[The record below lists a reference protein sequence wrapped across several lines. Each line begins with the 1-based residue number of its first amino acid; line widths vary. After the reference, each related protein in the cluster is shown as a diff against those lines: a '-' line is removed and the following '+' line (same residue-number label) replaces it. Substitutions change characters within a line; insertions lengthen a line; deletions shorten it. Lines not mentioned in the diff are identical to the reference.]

1 VNAVPDSPATLAAA
15 GVAGEF
21 ERRPTKGVALMSR
34 ISQIQIPP
42 AADEQGQTLVEY
54 SVILAFVAVL
64 CLGAL
69 QLVGSSISTML
80 TSVANQI

>member
-1 VNAVPDSPATLAAA
+1 VNAVPNSPATLAAA

-34 ISQIQIPP
+34 LSHIQPT
-42 AADEQGQTLVEY
+42 ADEQGQTLVEY

-69 QLVGSSISTML
+69 QLVGASVASML

>member
-1 VNAVPDSPATLAAA
+1 MFRNS
-15 GVAGEF
+15 
-21 ERRPTKGVALMSR
+21 
-34 ISQIQIPP
+34 QIPP

-69 QLVGSSISTML
+69 QLIGSSIASML

>member
-1 VNAVPDSPATLAAA
+1 
-15 GVAGEF
+15 
-21 ERRPTKGVALMSR
+21 MSR
-34 ISQIQIPP
+34 IFQIPP

-64 CLGAL
+64 CLAAL
-69 QLVGSSISTML
+69 QIVGSSVASML

>member
-1 VNAVPDSPATLAAA
+1 
-15 GVAGEF
+15 
-21 ERRPTKGVALMSR
+21 MSR
-34 ISQIQIPP
+34 ISQIPT

-69 QLVGSSISTML
+69 QLVGSSVAGML

>member
-1 VNAVPDSPATLAAA
+1 M
-15 GVAGEF
+15 F
-21 ERRPTKGVALMSR
+21 R
-34 ISQIQIPP
+34 ISQIRP

-69 QLVGSSISTML
+69 QLVGASVASML